1 MIFLLLLLK
10 SLFLYLFCI
19 YSRYSKVFFTYYGS
33 HFFFTYFAHF
43 IFVVLTCLAYYQ
55 MMISRSSAADQTRL
69 MCKVSKSKFGIMEGE
84 IKFQQKQIG
93 AFLNSSSL
101 LELAAIDDVFGL
113 QYKVETVSTRLDDVG
128 LWYGRKNRCKTKMG
142 LLKRTLL
149 MIAVVYGSTNV
160 VKYIIGFGKA
170 DVNKVSDSDGAT
182 ALHCVAAGRSSSS
195 VKTVKLL
202 LEDCADP
209 NLTDAN
215 RKTSLRSRDFK
226 AGSIGPIE
234 DV

>member
-1 MIFLLLLLK
+1 MDAFAVKQACKIAKGHALK
-10 SLFLYLFCI
+10 N
-19 YSRYSKVFFTYYGS
+19 GS
-33 HFFFTYFAHF
+33 
-43 IFVVLTCLAYYQ
+43 I
-55 MMISRSSAADQTRL
+55 MMISRSSAADQTRGIVKKIRCFLDHFRGL